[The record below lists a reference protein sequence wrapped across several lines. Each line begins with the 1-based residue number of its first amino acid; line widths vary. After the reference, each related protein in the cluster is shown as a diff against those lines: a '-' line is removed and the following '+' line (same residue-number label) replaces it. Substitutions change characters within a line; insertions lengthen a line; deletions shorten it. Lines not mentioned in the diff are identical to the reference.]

1 MRTRAA
7 GKDNKNAK
15 YAFSQKFGIILTATA
30 TVVLIFLGA
39 LGGVARA
46 ATVPAF
52 APETSINGIDIS
64 GLSFEEGE
72 RRVLE
77 DERDALAKVS
87 LPVSYNGAS
96 QTFGANELGV
106 STNAKELLNEAYLRN
121 KAGTLP
127 RDFNLTY
134 IPFHRDTE
142 LVLDEA
148 KLKNALGRFLN
159 ERDVPAENAA
169 ASFDTANRE
178 FVYTNE
184 TTGHM
189 ADVTAVVNAVKD
201 RLIKKDYSTFA
212 VSDGYVDIVKP
223 AVTAEVLAHNTV
235 LIGRAVTLAT
245 NDEDRNTNI
254 RLMCEAVD
262 GLMLQPD
269 ETLSLNDLVGQRTEE
284 KGFKAA
290 AAIVDGQLTDS
301 IGGGICQ
308 LAGTLYNAALYADM
322 EIVERVHHT
331 WPSEYL
337 PIGLDATLNWDNKD
351 LKIKNRSGFPIYI
364 TATMQDLVVTVEI
377 YGQQSPDG
385 LDIEV
390 ENVIFKEIPS
400 PDPVLIY
407 TDELPAGT
415 RRTKVRSRKGY
426 EVVTYRH
433 YLKDGVVVKSELL
446 YQDHFRAMRG
456 TVLVGTD
463 EIIK

>member
-1 MRTRAA
+1 MRAT
-7 GKDNKNAK
+7 GSDNKNAK
-15 YAFSQKFGIILTATA
+15 HAFSQKLGIILTATA
-30 TVVLIFLGA
+30 TAVLIFLGA
-39 LGGVARA
+39 LGGVTRA
-46 ATVPAF
+46 ATVPVF

-72 RRVLE
+72 RRVLVNE
-77 DERDALAKVS
+77 QAALAKVS
-87 LPVSYNGAS
+87 LPVSYNGAT

-106 STNAKELLNEAYLRN
+106 STNAKKLLDEAYLRN
-121 KAGTLP
+121 KAGMLH
-127 RDFNLTY
+127 RDFNLTHT
-134 IPFHRDTE
+134 PFHKDTE
-142 LVLDEA
+142 FVLDET
-148 KLKNALGRFLN
+148 KLKSALGHFLN
-159 ERDVPAENAA
+159 ERDIPAENAT
-169 ASFDTANRE
+169 ASYDTIGRE

-184 TTGHM
+184 TTGHV

-201 RLIKKDYSTFA
+201 KLVKKEYSTFA
-212 VSDGYVDIVKP
+212 VSDGYINIVKP
-223 AVTAEVLAHNTV
+223 AVTAETLAHNTV
-235 LIGRAVTLAT
+235 LIGRSVTLAT
-245 NDEDRNTNI
+245 SDADRNINI
-254 RLMCEAVD
+254 QLMCEAVD
-262 GLMLQPD
+262 GLMLMPG

-322 EIVERVHHT
+322 DIVERVHHT

-351 LKIKNRSGFPIYI
+351 LKIRNRSEFPIYI
-364 TATMQDLVVTVEI
+364 TATLQDLVVTVEI
-377 YGQQSPDG
+377 YGEQLPDG
-385 LDIEV
+385 MEIEV
-390 ENVIFKEIPS
+390 ENVILKEIPS

-415 RRTKVRSRKGY
+415 KRTKVRSRKGY

-433 YLKDGVVVKSELL
+433 YLKDGVVVQSEML
-446 YQDHFRAMRG
+446 YEDHFRAMRG
-456 TVLVGTD
+456 TILVGTD